1 MARKYYVDL
10 SDTIAAWRGKTNLI
24 SENIGDLDNLT
35 WSDDSDVVAALN
47 SLYALSG
54 PRTERLLILDASG
67 TVVKSIYGYADSGVS

>member
-54 PRTERLLILDASG
+54 PRTERLLILDASVA
-67 TVVKSIYGYADSGVS
+67 VVKSIYGYADSGVS